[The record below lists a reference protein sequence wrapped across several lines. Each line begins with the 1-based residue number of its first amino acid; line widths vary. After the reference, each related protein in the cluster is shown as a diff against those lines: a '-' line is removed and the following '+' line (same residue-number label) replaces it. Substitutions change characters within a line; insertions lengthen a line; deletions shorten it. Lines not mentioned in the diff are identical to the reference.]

1 MQRGEAAIGARHR
14 TADGKCVPGFVRER
28 RKLSL
33 RDLYSS
39 QAMMTTA
46 TKIEDY
52 TSDPLVRTHCPAVS
66 IHLRAVLDKKIK
78 ESTPKKP
85 PFVPRL
91 LYHLWRAV

>member
-1 MQRGEAAIGARHR
+1 MQRGETAIGARHC
-14 TADGKCVPGFVRER
+14 TTDGKCVPGFVRQR

-33 RDLYSS
+33 RDPYSS

-46 TKIEDY
+46 TKMEDY
-52 TSDPLVRTHCPAVS
+52 TSDPLVKAHCPAVS
-66 IHLRAVLDKKIK
+66 IHLRAVLDKKIR

-91 LYHLWRAV
+91 LYHPSRAT